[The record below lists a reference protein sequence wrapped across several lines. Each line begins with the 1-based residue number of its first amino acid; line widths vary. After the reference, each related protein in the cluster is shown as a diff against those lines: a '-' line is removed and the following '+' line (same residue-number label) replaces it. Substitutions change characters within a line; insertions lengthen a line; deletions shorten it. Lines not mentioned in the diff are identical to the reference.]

1 MSIKPFLSI
10 RTLAALA
17 AAASLVACA
26 NPSGGQDHAEHH
38 PGQSADT
45 AAAGSSGAPPA
56 QAGMMGSGMA
66 GSQGGCGMMGSQ
78 AGCGMMG
85 SSQAG
90 SQAAGAGGMQG
101 MNKEQMCAMYRS
113 MRDAPNEQAR
123 QTMMDQ
129 RMQGMSPEMRQQ
141 HMEMMRQQCQ

>member
-1 MSIKPFLSI
+1 MSIKPALSI

-26 NPSGGQDHAEHH
+26 TPPGGQDHAEHH

-45 AAAGSSGAPPA
+45 AAAGSAGTPSA
-56 QAGMMGSGMA
+56 QAGMMGGSMA

-78 AGCGMMG
+78 GGCGMMG
-85 SSQAG
+85 SSQAA
-90 SQAAGAGGMQG
+90 SQAAGAGGMQQ
-101 MNKEQMCAMYRS
+101 MNKEEMCAMYRN
-113 MRDAPNEQAR
+113 MRNAPNEQAR
-123 QTMMDQ
+123 QAMMDQ
-129 RMQGMSPEMRQQ
+129 RMRGMSPEMRQQ